1 MLYLNAAIFEK
12 DHILTKDNIEM
23 MFQVNYLAQFY
34 LTRLLM
40 PCLLVVKFSRIII
53 LGCESHRGADLHKS
67 DISTTH
73 LNISKSDFNGLQQY
87 CNSKLCSI
95 LFANE
100 MNRRLHILNYGIFF
114 YIYLNYMNKNIF
126 FSEIICKSCHP
137 GNLVSISAFNLFEL
151 Y

>member
-53 LGCESHRGADLHKS
+53 LGCESHHFEVPCSRS
-67 DISTTH
+67 D
-73 LNISKSDFNGLQQY
+73 
-87 CNSKLCSI
+87 C
-95 LFANE
+95 
-100 MNRRLHILNYGIFF
+100 
-114 YIYLNYMNKNIF
+114 
-126 FSEIICKSCHP
+126 
-137 GNLVSISAFNLFEL
+137 
-151 Y
+151 